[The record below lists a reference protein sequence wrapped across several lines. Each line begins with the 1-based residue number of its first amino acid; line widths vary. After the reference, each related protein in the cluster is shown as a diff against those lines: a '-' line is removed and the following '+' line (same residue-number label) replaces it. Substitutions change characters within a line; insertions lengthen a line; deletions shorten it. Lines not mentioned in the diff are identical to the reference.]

1 MKEEPTHRF
10 AELIF
15 RAAGYE
21 TNPSA
26 LRRLIPQFSRQ
37 GEFIIISGRG
47 TNSLVTY
54 GMTDDIQVP
63 EKEKT
68 IIIYCRL
75 LYNQIV
81 AKIEDV
87 DLEER
92 WEELQPPQEGISF
105 AFDWFKYRK
114 KHERLKLELEETD
127 SRCWLCSSKNP
138 VFLKRFRWMLVT
150 MFQREY
156 DQRLPGL
163 KKYRK
168 RIFIS
173 NF

>member
-1 MKEEPTHRF
+1 MKEESTHRF
-10 AELIF
+10 AELVF
-15 RAAGYE
+15 RAVGYE

-26 LRRLIPQFSRQ
+26 LRRLIPQFSQQ
-37 GEFIIISGRG
+37 GEFIIINDRG

-54 GMTDDIQVP
+54 GMTDDIQVS

-75 LYNQIV
+75 LYKQIM

-87 DLEER
+87 DLKER

-114 KHERLKLELEETD
+114 KHERLKLGLEETA
-127 SRCWLCSSKNP
+127 SRCWLCSRAHP
-138 VFLKRFRWMLVT
+138 VFLTRFRWMLVT
-150 MFQREY
+150 MFQRQHT
-156 DQRLPGL
+156 QRLPGL